1 MKSGLANFAKDISKL
16 GLTEVGCA
24 IALLWYFDQKEGR
37 SELRPDFLAGLMH
50 DLSLRQRVSAT
61 RLGRQLLAHHDVMR
75 GREMGTV
82 RLRRASKSRISS
94 RYNKIAKPTN
104 QSETDWQIIPAGLF
118 ENSFPHL
125 EALAI
130 QINGTYQAGFYDA
143 CAVMCRRLLGCM
155 LLLAFEGVKKGEV
168 VRDIHGEYL
177 DLAELIPLA
186 SSSRHIK
193 LARRAGT
200 VMRMIEYVGELAAS
214 HPAYITQPTDIDKQG
229 SGFRRLI
236 TELIRLAEIKPKAV
250 AGASDNRRVIPSSVG
265 R

>member
-1 MKSGLANFAKDISKL
+1 
-16 GLTEVGCA
+16 
-24 IALLWYFDQKEGR
+24 
-37 SELRPDFLAGLMH
+37 
-50 DLSLRQRVSAT
+50 
-61 RLGRQLLAHHDVMR
+61 
-75 GREMGTV
+75 
-82 RLRRASKSRISS
+82 
-94 RYNKIAKPTN
+94 
-104 QSETDWQIIPAGLF
+104 
-118 ENSFPHL
+118 
-125 EALAI
+125 
-130 QINGTYQAGFYDA
+130 
-143 CAVMCRRLLGCM
+143 M

-177 DLAELIPLA
+177 ELAELIPLA

-214 HPAYITQPTDIDKQG
+214 HPAHITRPTDIDRQR